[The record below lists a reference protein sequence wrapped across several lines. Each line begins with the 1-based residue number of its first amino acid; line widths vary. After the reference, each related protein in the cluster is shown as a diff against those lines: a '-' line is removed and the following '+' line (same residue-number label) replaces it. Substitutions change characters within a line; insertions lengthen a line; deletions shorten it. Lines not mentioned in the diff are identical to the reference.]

1 MNPADRRTDLPVLL
15 LHNLDQSWSPEET
28 TQTLH
33 EVSTLETAIRQ
44 EGHPVVNV
52 AVRHAD
58 LRSVLTAYDP
68 EEYVVLNWCEDLP
81 GHPHSDMLV
90 AETLEKLNFAYTGS
104 PPSVLAL
111 SWDKARVKTLLQQ
124 GGVSTPRW
132 AIYHTEEISGWEL
145 FPAIVKPA
153 REHCS
158 IGVDTDAV
166 VLGGEQLR
174 ARVRYV
180 LETFHQPAL
189 VEDFIDGREF
199 HVSLFGDGPVLM
211 LPPAEMDFGEF
222 SDVRDRLC
230 TFDSKFVP
238 GSPHYDK
245 IRLQL
250 PARLQPAERDALEEA
265 ASAAY
270 RVIGC
275 RDYARIDIRL
285 RGGVFHVLDINPN
298 ADIGYET
305 SIACAAES
313 AGFSYGS
320 IMSYLVNL
328 AARRHPRFG
337 GRACTER
344 KREESVETL

>member
-1 MNPADRRTDLPVLL
+1 MTPANRRTDLPVLL
-15 LHNLDQSWSPEET
+15 LHNLDRSWSPEEL

-33 EVSTLETAIRQ
+33 EVSALESAIRQ

-52 AVRHAD
+52 PVRNAD
-58 LRSVLTAYDP
+58 LHSILTTYNP

-81 GHPHSDMLV
+81 GFSHSDMLV
-90 AETLEKLNFAYTGS
+90 AETLENLRFSYTGS

-111 SWDKARVKTLLQQ
+111 SWDKPRVKTLLENN
-124 GGVSTPRW
+124 GVATPQW
-132 AIYHTEEISGWEL
+132 TIYHTSETEGWEV

-158 IGVDTDAV
+158 VGVEKEAV
-166 VLGGEQLR
+166 VLSKEQLR
-174 ARVRYV
+174 ARVEYV
-180 LETFHQPAL
+180 LENFHQPAL

-199 HVSLFGDGPVLM
+199 HVSIFGDRQLFM
-211 LPPAEMDFGEF
+211 LPPAEMDFGAF
-222 SDVRDRLC
+222 SDVRERLC
-230 TFDSKFVP
+230 TFDSKCVP
-238 GSPHYDK
+238 GSSHYKK
-245 IRLQL
+245 IQLQL
-250 PARLQPAERDALEEA
+250 PSRLDASELERLEKT

-285 RGGVFHVLDINPN
+285 RGGVFYVLDINPN

-305 SIACAAES
+305 SLVCAAES

-320 IMSYLVNL
+320 IISYLVNL
-328 AARRHPRFG
+328 AAQRHPRF
-337 GRACTER
+337 RVPLRTEE
-344 KREESVETL
+344 KREVLVETL

>member
-15 LHNLDQSWSPEET
+15 LHNLDRSWSPDET
-28 TQTLH
+28 TQTLR
-33 EVSTLETAIRQ
+33 EISALEAAIRK

-52 AVRHAD
+52 PVRNAD
-58 LRSVLTAYDP
+58 LRSILTAYDP

-81 GHPHSDMLV
+81 GLPHSDMLV
-90 AETLEKLNFAYTGS
+90 AETLESLRFAYTGS

-124 GGVSTPRW
+124 SGVATPRW
-132 AIYHTEEISGWEL
+132 EIYHTDETSGWEV

-158 IGVDTDAV
+158 IGVDKEAV
-166 VLGGEQLR
+166 VLGEEQLR
-174 ARVRYV
+174 SRVRYV

-199 HVSLFGDGPVLM
+199 HVSIFGEGPVLM

-222 SDVRDRLC
+222 SDLRERLC
-230 TFDSKFVP
+230 TFDSKCVP
-238 GSPHYDK
+238 GSNHYKK

-250 PARLQPAERDALEEA
+250 PARLDPAEREALDET

-270 RVIGC
+270 RVVGC
-275 RDYARIDIRL
+275 RDYARLDIRL
-285 RGGVFHVLDINPN
+285 RDGVFYVLDINPN

-305 SIACAAES
+305 SIVCAAEA

-320 IMSYLVNL
+320 IMSYLINL
-328 AARRHPRFG
+328 AARRHPKFG
-337 GRACTER
+337 VRTCMER